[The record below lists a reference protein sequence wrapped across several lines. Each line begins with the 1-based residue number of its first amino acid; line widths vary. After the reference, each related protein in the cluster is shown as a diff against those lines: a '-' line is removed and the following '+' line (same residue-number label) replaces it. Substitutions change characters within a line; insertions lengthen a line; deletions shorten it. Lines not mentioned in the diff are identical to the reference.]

1 MIKSNIL
8 CIFRSLKSQKS
19 CTMKK
24 SITLLIPFIFLFI
37 TSCENTPKET
47 PAKKEKNAV
56 VDLAKEKAKVT
67 ELLDLLASSTES
79 GNIEMIEKIWMS
91 SEDVILI
98 GTENDEKLVGWSQI
112 KKAISG
118 QANAF
123 EETLISI
130 TDQNVWFD
138 RDARTAWFYE
148 ELNYNFIYNN
158 KAMSLDGIRFTGVFF
173 KTDNGEWKLVQ
184 GHLSMPVSIDMEEK

>member
-1 MIKSNIL
+1 
-8 CIFRSLKSQKS
+8 
-19 CTMKK
+19 MKK
-24 SITLLIPFIFLFI
+24 LIIILFPFVLLFI
-37 TSCENTPKET
+37 TACENAPKEV
-47 PAKKEKNAV
+47 PVEKEKNEV
-56 VDLAKEKAKVT
+56 VDIAKEEAKVT

-79 GNIEMIEKIWMS
+79 GDIEMIEKIWMP

-112 KKAISG
+112 KEAISG
-118 QANAF
+118 QASAF

-138 RDARTAWFYE
+138 RDARTAWFFE

-173 KTDNGEWKLVQ
+173 KTDTGEWKLVQ
-184 GHLSMPVSIDMEEK
+184 GHLSMPVSIDIEEK